1 MLGAD
6 LMNEPHGG
14 GWGRGGAQMNWR
26 LGAQRLGGGV
36 LRSCPRWLML
46 VEGVSCLA
54 SAPSATAGRG
64 MYQGA
69 RTWWA
74 RKYPLKMSNQ
84 TKVVYSPH
92 VYGPAIYEK
101 IPEFE
106 PELFKDRNFP
116 RNMPDVWSK
125 HFGFVPQATGQP
137 LLVGETG
144 GTLRG
149 RDRQWAQTVI
159 DWYLHNKIAGIF
171 WYALNPNSDDTGGLL
186 RADWETPEKE
196 KLALLARMPATQIS
210 SLHELVPSI
219 RIKSTPSPPPPAPK
233 PPPPPPPPEAT
244 EPAPCPRRRRRRRP
258 NRSTRG
264 PTTAAA
270 RLVVVVV
277 VVGRP
282 L

>member
-1 MLGAD
+1 
-6 LMNEPHGG
+6 
-14 GWGRGGAQMNWR
+14 
-26 LGAQRLGGGV
+26 
-36 LRSCPRWLML
+36 
-46 VEGVSCLA
+46 
-54 SAPSATAGRG
+54 
-64 MYQGA
+64 
-69 RTWWA
+69 
-74 RKYPLKMSNQ
+74 
-84 TKVVYSPH
+84 
-92 VYGPAIYEK
+92 
-101 IPEFE
+101 
-106 PELFKDRNFP
+106 
-116 RNMPDVWSK
+116 MPDVWSK

-244 EPAPCPRRRRRRRP
+244 EPAPPARRRRRRP
-258 NRSTRG
+258 NRSM
-264 PTTAAA
+264 A
-270 RLVVVVV
+270 RRRQRRVAVVV
-277 VVGRP
+277 VVGRA